1 MWHDHLFSQRNMTA
15 EKTVRWQLEVTGKWG
30 WAGRGGVSGQTLK
43 RGVQVRQYRGEGL
56 HKIIGLAPSPLK
68 LL

>member
-1 MWHDHLFSQRNMTA
+1 MGLGG
-15 EKTVRWQLEVTGKWG
+15 E
-30 WAGRGGVSGQTLK
+30 GGVSGQTLK